1 MEYPVDA
8 AWQGFN
14 ERDIER
20 SENFPHN
27 SIYAMMCERIL
38 KHEDTVKALRARH
51 HFHTSSDPFVNQ
63 IIRKLKQLNNGDG
76 AWS

>member
-1 MEYPVDA
+1 MEYPVEA

-51 HFHTSSDPFVNQ
+51 HFHPSSDPFSQ
-63 IIRKLKQLNNGDG
+63 PDHQK
-76 AWS
+76 A